1 MATAAPLELEI
12 LPQKTTTLADP
23 RSDGSGNESQDNAS
37 SQPREENA
45 QFLEP
50 TDGGLSAWKV
60 LLGAFTFEAILWGK
74 SDKVIHRTQLTK
86 RSDIGFPLAYGV
98 FQNYYSQVPAFAN
111 SPLIPVVGG
120 ISSGISYLGSPFMV
134 PLVKRFPKYQKH
146 MIWFGWTLCI
156 AGLVGGSFV
165 TTLPGLIF
173 TQGIMYGGTYIILT
187 DTSHPQRI

>member
-23 RSDGSGNESQDNAS
+23 RSEGSGNASQANS
-37 SQPREENA
+37 NSQVRETDA

-50 TDGGLSAWKV
+50 ADGGLSAWKV

-74 SDKVIHRTQLTK
+74 SCIVIHQTQLMK
-86 RSDIGFPLAYGV
+86 RSQIGFPLAYGV

-120 ISSGISYLGSPFMV
+120 VSSGISYLGSPFMV

-146 MIWFGWTLCI
+146 MIWLGWSLCI

-165 TTLPGLIF
+165 TTLPGLMF
-173 TQGIMYGGTYIILT
+173 TQGIMYGGTFTVCLPPV
-187 DTSHPQRI
+187 HN

>member
-74 SDKVIHRTQLTK
+74 SDKVILQTQLMK

-120 ISSGISYLGSPFMV
+120 VSSGISYLGSPFMV
-134 PLVKRFPKYQKH
+134 PLVKRFQKYQKH
-146 MIWFGWTLCI
+146 MIWLGWSLCI

-165 TTLPGLIF
+165 TTLPGLML
-173 TQGIMYGGTYIILT
+173 TQGIMYGGTFTVSLPLV
-187 DTSHPQRI
+187 HN

>member
-60 LLGAFTFEAILWGK
+60 LLGAFTFYGASPIK
-74 SDKVIHRTQLTK
+74 SSIK
-86 RSDIGFPLAYGV
+86 P
-98 FQNYYSQVPAFAN
+98 N
-111 SPLIPVVGG
+111 
-120 ISSGISYLGSPFMV
+120 
-134 PLVKRFPKYQKH
+134 
-146 MIWFGWTLCI
+146 
-156 AGLVGGSFV
+156 
-165 TTLPGLIF
+165 
-173 TQGIMYGGTYIILT
+173 
-187 DTSHPQRI
+187 